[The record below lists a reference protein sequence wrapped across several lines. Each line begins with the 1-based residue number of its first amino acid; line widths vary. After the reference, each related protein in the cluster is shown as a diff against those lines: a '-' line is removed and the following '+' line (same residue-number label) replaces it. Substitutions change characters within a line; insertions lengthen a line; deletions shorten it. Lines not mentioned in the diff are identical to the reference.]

1 MSVADLA
8 SDVENQYDVK
18 EPTMAAS
25 TTTASELTA
34 EQVQSILVRPLE
46 DASQFLAAGPR
57 IFDTDGS
64 PIRIPKLGATD
75 SPSWHGENEQIDEI
89 EQDFDEIT
97 LLPSTMKSVKTLTRY
112 SNELARQSVIALDA
126 TLRER
131 LVRAVADKLD
141 HAFINGD
148 GGSPAGTEPVG
159 LLNYTGIQ
167 ELPVAGVLELDDL
180 LDAWGLA
187 LAANVNMSSLRWWM
201 RPETFTAL
209 RKLKDDQERYQLQ
222 PDPTQ
227 DGVFRLFGAPVTV
240 TARIPDDADSTSVVL
255 ADFSQ
260 IAVARDQSPTVKILD
275 QTFGDYDQMAIRV
288 TARYDAAPM
297 NAEAI
302 VVLTDVVTDGVIGS

>member
-1 MSVADLA
+1 
-8 SDVENQYDVK
+8 
-18 EPTMAAS
+18 MAAS

-64 PIRIPKLGATD
+64 PVRIPKLGATGT
-75 SPSWHGENEQIDEI
+75 PSWHGENELIDEV
-89 EQDFDEIT
+89 EQGFDEIT
-97 LLPSTMKSVKTLTRY
+97 LLPSTMKSVKVLTRY

-126 TLRER
+126 ALRER
-131 LVRAVADKLD
+131 MVRAVADRID
-141 HAFINGD
+141 NAFISGD
-148 GGSPAGTEPVG
+148 GGSPSGSEPVG
-159 LLNYTGIQ
+159 ILNYPGTQEVPVSGI
-167 ELPVAGVLELDDL
+167 LELDDL

-187 LAANVNMSSLRWWM
+187 LAADVNMSSLRWWL

-209 RKLKDDQERYQLQ
+209 RKLKDDNERYQLQ

-240 TARIPDDADSTSVVL
+240 THRIPTADDATTVVL

-275 QTFGDYDQMAIRV
+275 QTYGDYDQMAVRV

-297 NAEAI
+297 NPEA
-302 VVLTDVVTDGVIGS
+302 VVLLTDVDTNGATGS